1 MNRRKFL
8 AATGALLT
16 GPALLRA
23 GEGPIKLR
31 DLYNRDQSFSDL
43 ALSLEGKNV
52 DVDGFM
58 APPLKA
64 NSKFFVLT
72 KMPMA
77 VCPLCET
84 EAEWPDDIVAIYT
97 RRVIRVVPFNW
108 PIMVSGRLDL
118 GTYMDEEF
126 GFLSRVR
133 VVEASYDRA

>member
-72 KMPMA
+72 KMPMS
-77 VCPLCET
+77 VCPFCET